1 MQMGYTP
8 NTKEDHPTKIRSTF
22 SFQTPVTFNINEE
35 QFSSYCNNQ
44 TGTNFRNN
52 NKNHR
57 SKCDHSQNK
66 PFRNFEKRP
75 KRMYE
80 RHPQPKLTNMGIKKR
95 KLRKPKNQ
103 SNNQNNIQ
111 KRPSAPKNV
120 TASLIHKI
128 EPFWSKKKKEFP
140 RDFSIDD
147 FGSFEGLI
155 DSSVFESPL
164 VKHLLDEND
173 DIDEETLHKKLM
185 ENEKLKDQKNEETEN
200 GGKVLKGKP
209 LYHSLL
215 LSYIKRL
222 RNQNEEL
229 NLKLSLAKN
238 ELSDVKQQATSQG
251 EIQKNNNLVTKQ
263 KEN

>member
-1 MQMGYTP
+1 MQTGYTL
-8 NTKEDHPTKIRSTF
+8 NTKEDHPSKIRSAF
-22 SFQTPVTFNINEE
+22 SFQIPVTYNINEE
-35 QFSSYCNNQ
+35 QFSSYCNNE
-44 TGTNFRNN
+44 TGTNLRNN
-52 NKNHR
+52 NKDHNNNFDLSQNIPFQNIGKR
-57 SKCDHSQNK
+57 SK
-66 PFRNFEKRP
+66 RI
-75 KRMYE
+75 YE
-80 RHPQPKLTNMGIKKR
+80 RHPDTKISNEDTKKR
-95 KLRKPKNQ
+95 KVRKPRQ
-103 SNNQNNIQ
+103 SHKIQNKIQ

-128 EPFWSKKKKEFP
+128 EPFWSKKKKDFP

-185 ENEKLKDQKNEETEN
+185 ENEKLNDQKNEETEN
-200 GGKVLKGKP
+200 PGQVLKGKP

-251 EIQKNNNLVTKQ
+251 KTQKNNNLVTKQ